1 MMSKVKI
8 LLVEDHMV
16 VRNGIKLLLE
26 SQEGFDVVGEASNG
40 NEALQ
45 LLDNQLLPDIILT
58 DINMDHMDG
67 MELLRLIKST
77 YPSIKVVILSMLN
90 QIHYVI
96 EGFTLGLSGYLLK
109 NVDYNELLFGLNHV
123 ANGGKYVSE
132 EISMAL
138 LDQVISGENY
148 LGLSNRSLP
157 DFDISERELEV
168 LKLIADG
175 FTNVE
180 IADKI
185 FLSKRT
191 IEGHRQSLIEKMK
204 VKNTAELVKVAFQ
217 SGILK

>member
-1 MMSKVKI
+1 MGKVKI

-26 SQEGFDVVGEASNG
+26 SQEDFVVIGEASDG

-45 LLDNQLLPDIILT
+45 LLSNELLPEIILT
-58 DINMDHMDG
+58 DISMDHMDG
-67 MELLRLIKST
+67 MELLRVIKAK

-90 QIHYVI
+90 QIHYVV
-96 EGFTLGLSGYLLK
+96 EGFEHGLSGYLLK

-123 ANGGKYVSE
+123 ANGGKYMSE

-148 LGLSNRSLP
+148 TDLTNRSLP

-175 FTNVE
+175 FTNME

-191 IEGHRQSLIEKMK
+191 IEGHRQSLIEKMN